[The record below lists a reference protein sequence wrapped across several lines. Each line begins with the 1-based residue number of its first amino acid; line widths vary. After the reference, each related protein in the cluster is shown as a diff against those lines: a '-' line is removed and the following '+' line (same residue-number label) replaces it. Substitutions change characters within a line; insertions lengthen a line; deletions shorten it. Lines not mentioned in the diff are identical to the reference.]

1 MPKRRERMLK
11 AIQQSGGKFWDVR
24 AASDD
29 NGKAAGEVYIYGPI
43 VGNKWYDDDVTPKS
57 LKKEIDALGD
67 IETLYVRI
75 NSPGGSVFAGN
86 AIYNIIRRV
95 DAEVVVTIDG
105 LAASAASIIAM
116 SGDKVIIAK
125 NGMLMIHDAW
135 TFAIGNAKEL
145 RKTADV
151 LDQIQK
157 ALVAVYHDKTGLP
170 KNEIIAMLDEET
182 WMDAEEAKKL
192 GFVDQIDETKEVAAS
207 LRGDKLIVNDQEFD
221 ASIFG
226 VLPPFEGIAAQERE
240 QERDRSWGTIKRAF
254 GALASALGLKYD
266 GVEKATVEEAQTAS
280 SVLADADQTDPNPA
294 TEPQNEGASGDETVP
309 DDQETNE
316 KGSGEDMP
324 NDEKMPQ
331 AAQDKST
338 NVHADLATDIKSMS
352 PEDIEARLKE
362 LEQRALAAEE
372 MARAERDK
380 RVESE
385 FIDRVKGYGTLPVD
399 ASMFGPV
406 MKRASEALSK
416 EDFDQIESVLKAA
429 GAALEQSDLFRSR
442 GYDGEGDTSAAGQ
455 YRAKL
460 KEVKAENPG
469 LSEAEASIEAFNR
482 LPADVQAKVYKLDIL
497 PA

>member
-1 MPKRRERMLK
+1 MPTRYEQMLK
-11 AIQQSGGKFWDVR
+11 VAQQSNGRFWDVR
-24 AASDD
+24 ASTDES
-29 NGKAAGEVYIYGPI
+29 GKKIGEVYIYGYI
-43 VGNKWYDDDVTPKS
+43 VGQKWFDDDVAPMA
-57 LKKEIDALGD
+57 LKQEIDALGD
-67 IETLYVRI
+67 IDTLYVRI
-75 NSPGGSVFAGN
+75 NSPGGSVWAGN
-86 AIYNIIRRV
+86 AIYNILKRV
-95 DAEVVVTIDG
+95 DAEVIGTIDG
-105 LAASAASIIAM
+105 LAASAASVIAM
-116 SGDKVIIAK
+116 GCDKLIVYK
-125 NGMLMIHDAW
+125 NSMGMIHDAW
-135 TFAIGNAKEL
+135 TVAIGNAKEL

-151 LDQIQK
+151 LDKIQNT
-157 ALVAVYHDKTGLP
+157 LVAVYQEKTGLP
-170 KNEIIAMLDEET
+170 KDEIVAMIEEEK
-182 WMDAEEAKKL
+182 WMTADDMVTL
-192 GFVDQIDETKEVAAS
+192 GFADEIDGSKEVKAAIK
-207 LRGDKLIVNDQEFD
+207 GDKLVVNDQEFD

-254 GALASALGLKYD
+254 GVLASALGLKYD
-266 GVEKATVEEAQTAS
+266 GIEKATVEETQTAP

-399 ASMFGPV
+399 ASVFGPV